1 MSWQG
6 AAIRWSLRRTF
17 RPATERTID
26 VARIRA
32 RASKRLWTPRVPAG
46 WRLAER
52 YGDDAGPLRGEWLTR
67 GRAPDAAGDAAARTI
82 LYLHGGGYYFCS
94 PHTHRA
100 ITFGLA
106 QRADADVFSVDYRL
120 APEHPFP
127 AALDDALAAWRA
139 LLATGIA
146 ADRVVIAGDS
156 AGGGLA
162 LAALVALRDAGGPLP
177 AGAVLFSPW
186 TDLASTGAS
195 MRDNDGRDPMFRG
208 AVFARVAPMYLGDTP
223 ATHPLASPL
232 YAPLH
237 GLPPL
242 FLRAGST
249 EVLLDDTRRV
259 AARARDAGVA
269 VDCAVWPDMPHIWP
283 IYAPFMPEARRV
295 LDEAAGFVRRVTARG
310 GAADG
315 GASGTGGA
323 ADARHAPDLLRSPD
337 TPGQSSETSIA

>member
-6 AAIRWSLRRTF
+6 AAIRWSLRRSF
-17 RPATERTID
+17 RPATEKPID
-26 VARIRA
+26 VAQIRA
-32 RASKRLWTPRVPAG
+32 RTSKRLWTPRVPAG
-46 WRLAER
+46 WRLREQ
-52 YGDDAGPLRGEWLTR
+52 YDGGDAPLRGEWLQRVRTADARDTR
-67 GRAPDAAGDAAARTI
+67 DLRESRSDAPVRTI

-94 PHTHRA
+94 PRTHRA

-106 QRADADVFSVDYRL
+106 PRADADVFSLDYRL

-139 LLATGIA
+139 LLASGIR
-146 ADRVVIAGDS
+146 ADSAVIAGDS

-162 LAALVALRDAGGPLP
+162 LATLVALRDAGDPLP
-177 AGAVLFSPW
+177 AGALLFSAW

-195 MRDNDGRDPMFRG
+195 MHDNDGTDPMFRG
-208 AVFARVAPMYLGDTP
+208 DVFSRIAPMYLGDTS

-232 YAPLH
+232 YAELR

-259 AARARDAGVA
+259 AARARDADVV
-269 VDCAVWPDMPHIWP
+269 VDCAIWPDMPHIWP

-295 LDEAAGFVRRVTARG
+295 LDEAARFVRLVTDDDRG
-310 GAADG
+310 EAPAAPT
-315 GASGTGGA
+315 A
-323 ADARHAPDLLRSPD
+323 
-337 TPGQSSETSIA
+337 PGQSSETSIA

>member
-17 RPATERTID
+17 RPATEGPLD
-26 VARIRA
+26 VAQVRA

-46 WRLAER
+46 WHLREQ
-52 YGDDAGPLRGEWLTR
+52 YGADAGPLRGEWLR
-67 GRAPDAAGDAAARTI
+67 RARAAHARSEPPARTV

-94 PHTHRA
+94 PRTHRA

-106 QRADADVFSVDYRL
+106 LPADADVFSLDYRL

-127 AALDDALAAWRA
+127 AALDDALAAWRN
-139 LLATGIA
+139 LLASGVRA
-146 ADRVVIAGDS
+146 GSVVIAGDS

-162 LAALVALRDAGGPLP
+162 LATLVALRDAGEPLP

-195 MRDNDGRDPMFRG
+195 MRDNDGRDPMFRS
-208 AVFARVAPMYLGDTP
+208 AVFGRVAPMYLGDTA
-223 ATHPLASPL
+223 ATHPLASPF
-232 YAPLH
+232 YAGLH

-242 FLRAGST
+242 FMRVGST

-269 VDCAVWPDMPHIWP
+269 VDCAIWPDMPHIWP

-295 LDEAAGFVRRVTARG
+295 LGEAAQFVRRVTQAG
-310 GAADG
+310 DDDAHP
-315 GASGTGGA
+315 TGV
-323 ADARHAPDLLRSPD
+323 REM
-337 TPGQSSETSIA
+337 PGQSSETSIA

>member
-17 RPATERTID
+17 RPATQKPID
-26 VARIRA
+26 VDEVRA
-32 RASKRLWTPRVPAG
+32 RTSKRLWTPRVPAG
-46 WRLAER
+46 WHLREQ
-52 YGDDAGPLRGEWLTR
+52 YDAGATPLRGEWLVRRSGAAHTEDEPH
-67 GRAPDAAGDAAARTI
+67 APTI

-94 PHTHRA
+94 PRTHRA

-106 QRADADVFSVDYRL
+106 PRAGADVFSLDYRL

-127 AALDDALAAWRA
+127 AALDDALAAWRS
-139 LLATGIA
+139 LLASGVR

-162 LAALVALRDAGGPLP
+162 LATLVALRDAGEPLP

-195 MRDNDGRDPMFRG
+195 MRDNDGRDPMFRS
-208 AVFARVAPMYLGDTP
+208 AAFARVAPLYLGDTP

-232 YAPLH
+232 YAALH

-242 FLRAGST
+242 FMRAGST

-259 AARARDAGVA
+259 AARARDEGVL
-269 VDCAVWPDMPHIWP
+269 VDCAIWPDMPHIWP

-295 LDEAAGFVRRVTARG
+295 LDEAAQFVRRVTGRRDRA
-310 GAADG
+310 
-315 GASGTGGA
+315 
-323 ADARHAPDLLRSPD
+323 APDTGTRGTPGTPGTPD
-337 TPGQSSETSIA
+337 GQSSETSIA